1 MPKKILVVEDY
12 ADSRSM
18 LVYLLQSLGY
28 EITEAASGTQALERA
43 VSDKPHLILMDVAL
57 PEMTGVDAAKAL
69 KQNPTT
75 AHIPIIAYSALSS
88 RQWREKALDAG
99 MVEYLAKPVSVD
111 VIKDTIAK
119 HILP

>member
-57 PEMTGVDAAKAL
+57 PGMTGIDAAKAL
-69 KQNPTT
+69 KQNSAT
-75 AHIPIIAYSALSS
+75 AHIPIIAYSALGS

-111 VIKDTIAK
+111 LIKQTIEK

>member
-18 LVYLLQSLGY
+18 LAYLLQSLGY
-28 EITEAASGTQALERA
+28 ETTEAASGTQALERA

-57 PEMTGVDAAKAL
+57 PGMTGIDAAKAL
-69 KQNPTT
+69 KQNSTT
-75 AHIPIIAYSALSS
+75 AHIPIIAYSALGS

-111 VIKDTIAK
+111 LIKQTIEK